1 MEVIRIVLSIYEL
14 SRTVFFSI
22 AIPQW
27 PRDHLSWG
35 AAEIF
40 TNQCSETVS
49 LKTPV
54 WPWRKSA
61 GNAWGSNSVFLYYYF
76 QMLREA
82 VDEKVC
88 STIKRNLV
96 YSYVLLMCVCVDTHV
111 KEGCNLME
119 LALTFP
125 WMIPGTRLW
134 SSGSVACLY
143 PWSYSPNLTY

>member
-40 TNQCSETVS
+40 TKQCSERVS

-54 WPWRKSA
+54 WSWRKSA
-61 GNAWGSNSVFLYYYF
+61 GNAWGSNSVFLYHYF
-76 QMLREA
+76 QRLREA

-88 STIKRNLV
+88 STIKKASCLFLRV
-96 YSYVLLMCVCVDTHV
+96 TDVCMCGYTC
-111 KEGCNLME
+111 EGRLQLDGVGSHLPMDDSRDQAPVIGLRGMPLPTE
-119 LALTFP
+119 LF
-125 WMIPGTRLW
+125 
-134 SSGSVACLY
+134 S
-143 PWSYSPNLTY
+143 

>member
-27 PRDHLSWG
+27 PRAHLSGG

-40 TNQCSETVS
+40 TKQCSERVS

-54 WPWRKSA
+54 WSWRKSA
-61 GNAWGSNSVFLYYYF
+61 GNAGGSNSVFLYHYF
-76 QMLREA
+76 QRLREA

-88 STIKRNLV
+88 STIKKASCLFLRV
-96 YSYVLLMCVCVDTHV
+96 TDVCMCGYTC
-111 KEGCNLME
+111 EGRLQLDGVGSHLPMDDSRDQAPVIGLRGMPLPTE
-119 LALTFP
+119 LF
-125 WMIPGTRLW
+125 
-134 SSGSVACLY
+134 S
-143 PWSYSPNLTY
+143 